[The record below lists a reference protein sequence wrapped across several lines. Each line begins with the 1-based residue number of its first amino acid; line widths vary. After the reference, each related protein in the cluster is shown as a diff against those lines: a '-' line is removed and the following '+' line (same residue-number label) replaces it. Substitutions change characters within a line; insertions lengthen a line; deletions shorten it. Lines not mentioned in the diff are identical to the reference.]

1 MTASPASGGPR
12 RLVSLGVA
20 VVTALAVGCAAQIP
34 PKAPAGTSSATD
46 PPQGVATATPA
57 KESGP
62 EFTATVKP
70 LSNAER
76 SAMTPA
82 VWRPGCPV
90 SLDDLRLVT
99 VRHWSADGKVRT
111 GRLVVHWKG
120 AAATVRI
127 MRALFDLRFPITRM
141 EPIERYVG
149 DDFQSIE
156 ADNTSA
162 FNCRR
167 RVGTGGWSQH
177 AYGRAIDINPLLNPY
192 VRGRHTAHVASR
204 PYLNRNRV
212 RPGMLVAGSEEVA
225 VIEAEGWG
233 WAGAWPGKI
242 QDYQHI
248 SATGR

>member
-1 MTASPASGGPR
+1 MRPSPACRSRP
-12 RLVSLGVA
+12 LVSLGAA
-20 VVTALAVGCAAQIP
+20 VVIALTAGCAAEIP
-34 PKAPAGTSSATD
+34 VKAPPLGTASATVAV
-46 PPQGVATATPA
+46 PPVGTATPT

-62 EFTATVKP
+62 DFKASVEP
-70 LSNAER
+70 LSSAER

-90 SLDDLRLVT
+90 SLADLRLVT
-99 VRHWSADGKVRT
+99 LRHWSADGNVRT
-111 GRLVVHWKG
+111 GRLVVNRKE
-120 AAATVRI
+120 ALATVRI

-141 EPIERYVG
+141 EPIERYG
-149 DDFQSIE
+149 GSDFESIE

-162 FNCRR
+162 FNCRQ

-192 VRGRHTAHVASR
+192 VSGRDTAHVASQ

-225 VIEAEGWG
+225 VIEAEGWS
-233 WAGAWPGKI
+233 WAGSWPGGV

-248 SATGR
+248 STNGR